1 VTDPADDRFA
11 PHASREMAA
20 MFDDVSGRYDLL
32 NRLMTLGRDAHWRAA
47 MAQEVPTDAR
57 VVLDLCT
64 GSGVSLTELRQPGR
78 LAIGLDVSLKM
89 LEVAQENE
97 GGSGWAPRLVAG
109 DAFRLPFRDASVD
122 AVTIAFGIRNLRPR
136 LDALHEVA
144 RVLRP
149 GGTLVV
155 LEAAAPSPSLFAP
168 LHRIYLERGLPLL
181 GHLSPEPTAYRYLG
195 ESILEFGPT
204 ETFERMLGEAGFHLQ
219 RRRRFMLGASWLWTA
234 RASGGEESPVRSGPA
249 LQAARSEGG
258 IRGRMRTSGSW
269 REREWRLWTTV
280 QLVVSVGILAVLA
293 IAWRSFHDVR
303 SVLVIED
310 WQRQA
315 MGFVLVVGVL
325 AFAIRS
331 LVLLGRLLGSRPR
344 R

>member
-1 VTDPADDRFA
+1 
-11 PHASREMAA
+11 
-20 MFDDVSGRYDLL
+20 MFDDVAGRYDLL
-32 NRLMTLGRDAHWRAA
+32 NRLMTLGRDAQWRAA
-47 MAQEVPTDAR
+47 MAAEVPEDAR

-136 LDALHEVA
+136 LDALHEIA
-144 RVLRP
+144 RVVRP

-155 LEAAAPSPSLFAP
+155 LEAAAPSPSAFAP
-168 LHRIYLERGLPLL
+168 LHRVYLERGLPLL
-181 GHLSPEPTAYRYLG
+181 GHLSPDPSAYRYLG
-195 ESILEFGPT
+195 ESILEFGPR
-204 ETFERMLGEAGFHLQ
+204 ETFEHTLAEAGFHLE
-219 RRRRFMLGASWLWTA
+219 RRRRFMLGATYLWTA
-234 RASGGEESPVRSGPA
+234 TSGGEEAPTGRPPA
-249 LQAARSEGG
+249 LQAARVQGAA
-258 IRGRMRTSGSW
+258 RGRMRTTASW
-269 REREWRLWTTV
+269 REREWRVWTTV

-293 IAWRSFHDVR
+293 IAWRSFHELG
-303 SVLVIED
+303 SALAIED

-315 MGFVLVVGVL
+315 MGFVLVVGL
-325 AFAIRS
+325 LGFAIRS
-331 LVLLGRLLGSRPR
+331 VVLLGRLLGSRPR